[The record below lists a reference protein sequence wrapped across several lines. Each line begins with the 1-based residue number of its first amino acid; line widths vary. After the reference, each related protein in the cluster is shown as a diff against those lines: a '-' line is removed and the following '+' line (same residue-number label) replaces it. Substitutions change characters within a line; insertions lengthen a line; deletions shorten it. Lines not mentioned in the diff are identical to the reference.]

1 MKTASRRKTRK
12 PGRPKAEY
20 EIGRAT
26 YSLPAKLI
34 DLVENYAAQESQ
46 SRSDVVSAAL
56 IEFFAG
62 RKVKPKKTHINLM
75 EVAKKQG
82 VTLWSSIKDGE
93 RKSCALCCVD
103 LTPEDLSMGCPP
115 FPDSV

>member
-1 MKTASRRKTRK
+1 MVKTASRKKTKK

-34 DLVENYAAQESQ
+34 DLVEGYAAQEAL
-46 SRSDVVSAAL
+46 SRSDVVSAVL

-62 RKVKPKKTHINLM
+62 KKVKPKPRRRSLV
-75 EVAKKQG
+75 EVAMTKG
-82 VTLWSSIKDGE
+82 LTL
-93 RKSCALCCVD
+93 
-103 LTPEDLSMGCPP
+103 
-115 FPDSV
+115 

>member
-1 MKTASRRKTRK
+1 MKTTSRKKTKK
-12 PGRPKAEY
+12 PGRPKAKY

-34 DLVENYAAQESQ
+34 DLVEDYAAQESL

-62 RKVKPKKTHINLM
+62 KKVKPRPKRRSLSDIARKKGLR
-75 EVAKKQG
+75 
-82 VTLWSSIKDGE
+82 L
-93 RKSCALCCVD
+93 
-103 LTPEDLSMGCPP
+103 
-115 FPDSV
+115 

>member
-1 MKTASRRKTRK
+1 MKTASRKKTTK

-34 DLVENYAAQESQ
+34 ELVESYAAQESL

-62 RKVKPKKTHINLM
+62 KKVKPKPKRRSLAEI
-75 EVAKKQG
+75 AKKRG
-82 VTLWSSIKDGE
+82 LK
-93 RKSCALCCVD
+93 L
-103 LTPEDLSMGCPP
+103 
-115 FPDSV
+115 